1 MTSPIGA
8 SNWTLKE
15 EAYLKRVW
23 GTRTKQEIATTLE
36 RSIGSVEGKVRR
48 MGLDKPA
55 TKAAAKPAPKIAP
68 KPAPKPAPKAY
79 TAAQTDV
86 ILHKATASRI
96 PTIDEAEAELREAI
110 EKCCHATANHPLTKQ
125 RCQML
130 LMAWNVLD
138 LMEKF

>member
-23 GTRTKQEIATTLE
+23 GTRTKQEIASTLG
-36 RSIGSVEGKVRR
+36 RTVGSVEGKVRR

-55 TKAAAKPAPKIAP
+55 TKAAVKPAPKVAAQ
-68 KPAPKPAPKAY
+68 KPAPKPY
-79 TAAQTDV
+79 TAAQTDA

-110 EKCCHATANHPLTKQ
+110 EMCCHATANHPLTKQ

-138 LMEKF
+138 MMEKF

>member
-23 GTRTKQEIATTLE
+23 GTRTNQEIASTLG
-36 RSIGSVEGKVRR
+36 RTVGSVEGKVRR

-55 TKAAAKPAPKIAP
+55 TKAAVKPAPKVAP
-68 KPAPKPAPKAY
+68 KPASKPY
-79 TAAQTDV
+79 TAAQTDA
-86 ILHKATASRI
+86 ILHKATASRP
-96 PTIDEAEAELREAI
+96 PTIEEAEAALKEAV
-110 EKCCHATANHPLTKQ
+110 EMCCHATCNHPLTKQ
-125 RCQML
+125 RCHML